1 MKHYLFAKNF
11 KDFSADELMEKCCMY
26 GIDGPNALI
35 RNGYWI
41 NESNLKEAMPVF
53 VKTAEKYGLEV
64 KYADTDIAITDVEK
78 KADLLKA
85 MSDSGIEK
93 FRLAYS
99 YKKDFEGRIR
109 EIEEYTKRNLA
120 KVAEVAEKAN
130 IQAVVQIHGLAYPH
144 NATTAYNCVKGL
156 DPKFLGVKLDPG
168 NNFSIEGYE
177 LLTYQVPLLGEYIC
191 ALGEKDAMMVRGEDK
206 GDGNKGWY
214 RPFAPAQ
221 NGATNHITLF
231 EELKK
236 IGFSGPG
243 IFMPMYHPESFELM
257 EKEFIGEI
265 KYFKDLEEKF
275 GL

>member
-1 MKHYLFAKNF
+1 MELITMRELFKN
-11 KDFSADELMEKCCMY
+11 
-26 GIDGPNALI
+26 
-35 RNGYWI
+35 
-41 NESNLKEAMPVF
+41 
-53 VKTAEKYGLEV
+53 TA
-64 KYADTDIAITDVEK
+64 KYADTDIAITDIEK

-109 EIEEYTKRNLA
+109 EIEDFTKRNLA

-191 ALGEKDAMMVRGEDK
+191 ALGEKDAMLVQGEDL
-206 GDGNKGWY
+206 GDGNKGWS

-221 NGATNHITLF
+221 YGCTNHVTLF
-231 EELKK
+231 EELQK
-236 IGFSGPG
+236 IGFRGPG
-243 IFMPMYHPESFELM
+243 IFMPMYHPNDFARM
-257 EKEFIGEI
+257 EQEFIGEI
-265 KYFKDLEEKF
+265 AYFKNLEKQF

>member
-11 KDFSADELMEKCCMY
+11 KDFSADQLMEKCCFY

-41 NESNLKEAMPVF
+41 NESNLKTETPKF

-64 KYADTDIAITDVEK
+64 KYADTDIAVTDIDI

-85 MSDSGIEK
+85 MSDCGIEK
-93 FRLAYS
+93 FRLAYF
-99 YKKDFEGRIR
+99 YKTKFDGRIR
-109 EIEEYTKRNLA
+109 EIEPFMKKSLTR
-120 KVAEVAEKAN
+120 VAEVAEKAN

-144 NATTAYNCVKGL
+144 NATTAYNCLKDL
-156 DPKFLGVKLDPG
+156 NPRYLGIKLDPG

-177 LLTYQVPLLGEYIC
+177 LLTYQVPLLSEYIC
-191 ALGEKDAMMVRGEDK
+191 ALGEKDAMLVRGEDL
-206 GDGNKGWY
+206 GDGNKGWS

-221 NGATNHITLF
+221 HGCTNHRTLF

-236 IGFSGPG
+236 IDFRGPG

-265 KYFKDLEEKF
+265 QYFKDLEATF